1 MSKLDE
7 CARTQAEY
15 INTDASIC
23 LYLHKTQAVDWNA

>member
-7 CARTQAEY
+7 CAGRQAEY

-23 LYLHKTQAVDWNA
+23 PYLHKTQAVDWNA